1 MLLCVNV
8 FFVGF
13 EFVYTV
19 VSNLRSVIVIRYLLN
34 VIGLLS
40 HDLLALSRIRLPSFE
55 LPDNQNFEIILVL
68 LSGWKIILKL
78 ID

>member
-1 MLLCVNV
+1 MLRCVNV

-19 VSNLRSVIVIRYLLN
+19 VSNLRSVIVICYLLN

-40 HDLLALSRIRLPSFE
+40 HDLLALSSLRLPSFE
-55 LPDNQNFEIILVL
+55 LADNQN
-68 LSGWKIILKL
+68 LK
-78 ID
+78 

>member
-1 MLLCVNV
+1 MPFLKQVRRNSGIAPVLRCVNV

-19 VSNLRSVIVIRYLLN
+19 VSNLRSVIVIRHLLN

-40 HDLLALSRIRLPSFE
+40 HDLLALSGLLLPS
-55 LPDNQNFEIILVL
+55 
-68 LSGWKIILKL
+68 
-78 ID
+78 